1 MDLSDAQTFYDYAH
15 SLPDTYSSSD
25 SSEGDVNDSSSDAG
39 SDVSDVS
46 DVSDGSSDYNSYNS
60 NSNNQPSDYSDSN
73 NSGPPTNVSSDSE
86 DSESDSRP
94 ILGSDGRLLPEE
106 RERRWR
112 MALCFYCGGDHFR
125 ANCPRLWGQTTDSL
139 DEESSEQSDDEGSD
153 GDVGNDSDWY

>member
-39 SDVSDVS
+39 SDVSD
-46 DVSDGSSDYNSYNS
+46 GSSDYNSYNS
-60 NSNNQPSDYSDSN
+60 DSNNQPSDYSDSN
-73 NSGPPTNVSSDSE
+73 NSGPPTDVSSDSK

-125 ANCPRLWGQTTDSL
+125 ANCPRLRGQTTDSS